1 MKRLW
6 NHRIGRLSLAV
17 YVPLVALYA
26 LALLAMQYLHDEAVL
41 RVGGEEARIRQTL
54 ARSAELVSGLYA
66 GYAAC
71 REGRPFNA
79 DSLMRKGAGMADA
92 VPAEPAWA
100 SAHSQELAVAIHRLK
115 ALTERNEEGPA
126 RESAFAGYHRAVQ
139 AFEVRLAPALRHLR
153 QRLAVLHQEK
163 KELGDRHFWLTVGMI
178 LFAGGTFLALGLAV
192 HAFFLRPLLYLEKA
206 SEGLAT
212 GAAMHFDIPDSIG
225 EFNRVRSHLEIV
237 AAHHKEA
244 VEFSTLIT
252 ENRET
257 ALEAYPFAESNPVST
272 ALAQIRR
279 RMVRNAELER
289 LRLRADAGMLVI
301 EDALRK
307 HGKDYQEL
315 CDAFIIPLVKYL
327 KCNSGAIFLLD
338 DTAPTDPFLTLVSSY
353 AYNKK
358 VTSFDKKVRIGEGV
372 VGQAALELQPIH
384 LKEVPE
390 SYVIFIPGVGEIT
403 PSSVL
408 VLPMVAGHS
417 LQGVIELASFSRFR
431 DDELEFM
438 RRAAEKAAT
447 VLDNLRNQKR
457 SAAALNRAESL
468 SAELKKRTLELE
480 RQAGE
485 LMRTRA
491 ELSAANET
499 LETRIA
505 EIRRSSEALAAGE
518 RRFLTL
524 LENAAEIIT
533 IFESN
538 GSVRFHSPNTERIV
552 GYSPAELSN
561 FFRYV
566 HQEDSAKVRT
576 FFQKA
581 LTTPGSTQSVQY
593 KYYRKDGTVAVLETE
608 ARNWVQDPAIA
619 GVVANTRE
627 ITDRV
632 KAELDSA
639 QMTQLQSLTQNLPDL
654 IIRYAPDGRY
664 LFLNPAVERY
674 WGRKP
679 EYFAQ
684 LTIRDVGLSQ
694 AEIKFWE
701 DALNHAVLYKQRRR
715 TEMILPS
722 IIGDRTMQ
730 METIPEVDAAGRVYS
745 VLTILRDMTEVKS
758 AEAKILAQN
767 AALEAQTRELTE
779 KGRLLEEK
787 NQDITE
793 SILYARRIQDAILPA
808 AGLLNEHFSDSFVL
822 YKPRDIVSGD
832 FYWFTAKDKYFYVA
846 VCDCTGHGV
855 PGAFMSLIGYNLLNR
870 IVREEDILEPATILH
885 YLHERMKEA
894 LRQNEADSAA
904 RDGMDVALCRFER
917 DKKIVRFAGAHR
929 PLWLWHNYDLVE
941 IKGERYGI
949 AGSFVEGENRIYQ
962 EQTIKYD
969 VGDVIYLFTDGY
981 VDQFGGKDR
990 KKFTAKRFKEVIL
1003 RNHHRPLGEQ
1013 RAIFERAHEE
1023 WKTRETGQTDD
1034 VLVLGLRL

>member
-6 NHRIGRLSLAV
+6 NHRIGRLLLAV
-17 YVPLVALYA
+17 YVPLMTLYA
-26 LALLAMQYLHDEAVL
+26 LALLAMRYWHDEAVV
-41 RVGGEEARIRQTL
+41 RVGGEEARVRQTL
-54 ARSAELVSGLYA
+54 TRSAEVVSGLYA

-71 REGRPFNA
+71 REARPFNA
-79 DSLMRKGAGMADA
+79 DSLMRKGLALADA
-92 VPAEPAWA
+92 VPAEPSWA
-100 SAHSQELAVAIHRLK
+100 AAHRQELAVAVHRLK
-115 ALTERNEEGPA
+115 ALTERSEEGPA
-126 RESAFAGYHRAVQ
+126 RESAFAGYHKAVQ
-139 AFEVRLAPALRHLR
+139 AFENRLEPGVRHLR
-153 QRLAVLHQEK
+153 RRLVALYQEK
-163 KELGDRHFWLTVGMI
+163 SALRRRHFGLTVGML
-178 LFAGGTFLALGLAV
+178 LFVGATFLGLGLAV
-192 HAFFLRPLLYLEKA
+192 DAFLLRPLLYLEKA

-212 GAAMHFDIPDSIG
+212 GDSMNFDLPDSIA
-225 EFNRVRSHLEIV
+225 EFNRVRSYLETV
-237 AAHHKEA
+237 AANHKEV
-244 VEFSTLIT
+244 VEFAALIA
-252 ENRET
+252 ENRES
-257 ALEAYPFAESNPVST
+257 ALESYHFAETNPVSM
-272 ALAQIRR
+272 ALSQIRR
-279 RMVRNAELER
+279 RVVRNAELER
-289 LRLRADAGMLVI
+289 VRQRADEGMQLI
-301 EDALRK
+301 EEALRR
-307 HGKDYQEL
+307 HAKDYREL

-338 DTAPTDPFLTLVSSY
+338 DSTPTDPFLTLVSSY
-353 AYNKK
+353 AYNKM
-358 VTSFDKKVRIGEGV
+358 VTSFDKRVRIGEGV

-384 LKEVPE
+384 LKQVPD

-408 VLPMVAGHS
+408 VLPMVAGNA

-431 DDELEFM
+431 DDELDFI
-438 RRAAEKAAT
+438 RRASEKAAT

-457 SAAALNRAESL
+457 SAAALEEAERL
-468 SAELKKRTLELE
+468 SAELKKRTEELE
-480 RQAGE
+480 RRTAE
-485 LMRTRA
+485 LMRTRE
-491 ELSAANET
+491 ELSAANAT
-499 LETRIA
+499 LEARIA
-505 EIRRSSEALAAGE
+505 EIRRSNEALAAGE

-524 LENAAEIIT
+524 LENAAEIIS

-538 GSVRFHSPNTERIV
+538 GSVRFHSPNTERII
-552 GYSPAELSN
+552 GYTAAELNN

-566 HQEDSAKVRT
+566 HQEDSAKVRA

-581 LTTPGSTQSVQY
+581 LTTPGSTQAIQY
-593 KYYRKDGTVAVLETE
+593 KYYRKDGMVVVLETE
-608 ARNWVQDPAIA
+608 ARNLVQDPTIA

-632 KAELDSA
+632 KAEMDSA

-664 LFLNPAVERY
+664 LFLNPVVEKY
-674 WGRKP
+674 WGHKP
-679 EYFAQ
+679 EFFTQ

-715 TEMILPS
+715 SEMIMPS

-730 METIPEVDAAGRVYS
+730 METIPEIDASGRVYS
-745 VLTILRDMTEVKS
+745 VLTILRDMTEVKL

-767 AALEAQTRELTE
+767 AALETQTRELIE

-808 AGLLNEHFSDSFVL
+808 PDLLNEHFSDSFVL

-870 IVREEDILEPATILH
+870 IVREEEVLEPSTILY

-894 LRQNEADSAA
+894 LRQNEAGSAT

-929 PLWLWHNYDLVE
+929 PLWFWHNYDLVE
-941 IKGERYGI
+941 VKGERYGI
-949 AGSFVEGENRIYQ
+949 AGSYVEGESRIYQ
-962 EQTIKYD
+962 EHVVKYD

-981 VDQFGGKDR
+981 IDQFGGKDR

-1003 RNHHRPLGEQ
+1003 RNHHRRLAEQ
-1013 RAIFERAHEE
+1013 RTLFERTHEE